1 MDANHAEGTAAMNL
15 LKVSQIAAELQVTG
29 ACVYGW
35 IKQGKIPSVRLGK
48 LVRID
53 REELN
58 RFLAR
63 RTHDGSRPQGEIR

>member
-1 MDANHAEGTAAMNL
+1 MNL

-35 IKQGKIPSVRLGK
+35 IKEGKIPSVRLGK
-48 LVRID
+48 LVRVD

-58 RFLAR
+58 RFLDR
-63 RTHDGSRPQGEIR
+63 RTQEGPRRKAETR

>member
-1 MDANHAEGTAAMNL
+1 MNL

-35 IKQGKIPSVRLGK
+35 IKEGKIQSVRLGK
-48 LVRID
+48 LHRVD

-63 RTHDGSRPQGEIR
+63 RTNSVSRPQVETR

>member
-1 MDANHAEGTAAMNL
+1 MNL

-35 IKQGKIPSVRLGK
+35 IKQGKIQSIRLGK
-48 LVRID
+48 LHRVD
-53 REELN
+53 SEELN

-63 RTHDGSRPQGEIR
+63 RTHSGSRPQGESR

>member
-1 MDANHAEGTAAMNL
+1 MTL

-48 LVRID
+48 LVRVD
-53 REELN
+53 REDLN
-58 RFLAR
+58 RFLER
-63 RTHDGSRPQGEIR
+63 QTQGETRTKAESR

>member
-1 MDANHAEGTAAMNL
+1 MNL

-48 LVRID
+48 LVRVD

-63 RTHDGSRPQGEIR
+63 RTHYGSRSQGETR

>member
-1 MDANHAEGTAAMNL
+1 MNL

-35 IKQGKIPSVRLGK
+35 IKEGKIPSVRLGK
-48 LVRID
+48 LVRVE

-58 RFLAR
+58 RFLDR
-63 RTHDGSRPQGEIR
+63 RTQEGTRTKAECR

>member
-1 MDANHAEGTAAMNL
+1 MDANHAKETAAMNL
-15 LKVSQIAAELQVTG
+15 LKVSQIAVELQVTG
-29 ACVYGW
+29 ACVYAW

-48 LVRID
+48 LVRVD

-63 RTHDGSRPQGEIR
+63 RTQSGSRPQGETR

>member
-1 MDANHAEGTAAMNL
+1 MDTNHAKETAAMNL

-48 LVRID
+48 LVRVD

-63 RTHDGSRPQGEIR
+63 RTQDGSRPQGETR